1 MADPSAEHWYPTA
14 AYLYALHLDG
24 PGLAWEYL
32 RRHPDYRRDWQS
44 RRRRIEAAR
53 RWGLRLLE
61 DPDLDARDA
70 HPAWFPD
77 HEAVVQL
84 YPDADPPPEAIAFEF
99 WRVPGRKQLIHDGR
113 RLLLI
118 TRWPGCCLR
127 LTLAPGLRDG
137 MPYAYAIRAG
147 AELCCRCR
155 TLTAGLDK
163 LATRG
168 DAVPAALALPR
179 PSAPALLELHTLQ
192 TLDATLAGASSR
204 DVAAGLFGV
213 SAVVQG
219 WHADSGLRS
228 RVRRL
233 VRRGKALMRGGY
245 RRLAQLEPSGQ
256 GRSSPGARR
265 P

>member
-1 MADPSAEHWYPTA
+1 MADPSAEPWYPTA

-32 RRHPDYRRDWQS
+32 RRHPGYRRDWCQ
-44 RRRRIEAAR
+44 RRRRAEAAH

-77 HEAVVQL
+77 HEAVVQV
-84 YPDADPPPEAIAFEF
+84 YPDIDPPPGAIAFEF
-99 WRVPGRKQLIHDGR
+99 WSIPGGKQLIHDGR
-113 RLLLI
+113 RLLLVS
-118 TRWPGCCLR
+118 RWPGDCLR
-127 LTLAPGLRDG
+127 LALAPSLHDG

-147 AELCCRCR
+147 AKSCIRCR
-155 TLTAGLDK
+155 ALAAGLDK
-163 LATRG
+163 LGAHA
-168 DAVPAALALPR
+168 DAAPMALALPR
-179 PSAPALLELHTLQ
+179 PPATVLLELHTLQ
-192 TLDATLAGASSR
+192 ALDATLAGASSR
-204 DVAAGLFGV
+204 DVAAGLFGD
-213 SAVVQG
+213 SAVAQD
-219 WHADSGLRS
+219 WYADSGLRS

-245 RRLAQLEPSGQ
+245 RRLAQLEPRGQ
-256 GRSSPGARR
+256 GRSAPGARR